1 MPKQSPLPKNFE
13 AALEELESLVSSL
26 ESGDLPLAE
35 SLNAYKRG
43 AELLKYAQSELAQV
57 EQQVKILEGDMLKS
71 FSADASSRDSDE

>member
-1 MPKQSPLPKNFE
+1 MPKQSPSPKNFE

-43 AELLKYAQSELAQV
+43 AELLKYAQSELSQV
-57 EQQVKILEGDMLKS
+57 EQQVKILEGDTLKS
-71 FSADASSRDSDE
+71 FSADNSTRGSDE